1 MKKILITTLLL
12 SLSTGVFS
20 QKKIVAAKLFYQ
32 KLKLFPS
39 QANLQD
45 SIHFNDKIAKEE
57 QDFIEREFNVNM
69 STSDS
74 ILYIN
79 HEGDDSS
86 TLQYSLLSFSF
97 NDYHEVLKVKKIL
110 DTINRINYKTPVLTI
125 YKIYYTKNEILFVSS
140 ETPRNPV
147 IKKLLIS
154 EIKSPF
160 ANLYSVPMK
169 LEN

>member
-20 QKKIVAAKLFYQ
+20 QKKNVAAKLFYQ

-45 SIHFNDKIAKEE
+45 SIHVNDKIAKEE

-79 HEGDDSS
+79 HGGDDSS

-110 DTINRINYKTPVLTI
+110 DTINRISYKTPVLTI
-125 YKIYYTKNEILFVSS
+125 YKIYYTKSEILFVSS

-154 EIKSPF
+154 KIKSPF